1 MSFVLQ
7 KYLLLTSIYAME
19 RDFYAP
25 WLANTLLIHLNTF
38 SIYGSPKCFLMLSP
52 KRLLTLE
59 ELFEEALAAIN
70 LDADAIQE
78 DGGRRG

>member
-1 MSFVLQ
+1 
-7 KYLLLTSIYAME
+7 
-19 RDFYAP
+19 
-25 WLANTLLIHLNTF
+25 
-38 SIYGSPKCFLMLSP
+38 MLSP